1 MNEKIFRKSRY
12 DVVLSMSMLK
22 ECQLVDLSHISTSC
36 SLETEISWG
45 VANTPSFIFLH
56 VFSSSTLPTL
66 IAFSSESA
74 ASDVLTLNLKP
85 CRSLRSYAH
94 AAADSTDP
102 EVAAMAAATESQA
115 E

>member
-1 MNEKIFRKSRY
+1 
-12 DVVLSMSMLK
+12 MLK

-45 VANTPSFIFLH
+45 VVNTPSIIFLH
-56 VFSSSTLPTL
+56 VFSSTLPTL

-85 CRSLRSYAH
+85 CRSLKSYAH